1 VSDLR
6 QRLQR
11 LRPASR
17 KPSTPPTGPER
28 LAPRPGSGV
37 VRGYD
42 PDEDLGV
49 LPGAEAR
56 NAQGAYQLIEVRYP
70 LHQAHG
76 HLSFGDLLGRSAVTA
91 ARIARQPA
99 LAECALRDLAF
110 IDTETTGLAGGAGT
124 LAFLTGVGSF
134 EENAFV
140 LRQYFLREP
149 SEEPAVIAELA
160 ASLAQR
166 AGWVTFNGRA
176 FDVPLLETR
185 FTLNRRRAPFAARPH
200 LDLLQPARWLYRGR
214 LASCSLSSLE
224 SHVLGVPRTDDDVPG
239 ELIPWMYVHYLRT
252 RDPREM
258 RRVIYHNA
266 IDILSMVTLAAHLIE
281 AFETEPGHSTSP
293 LGPSDW
299 LRLARWHDHDGRAA
313 EAEAAYRR
321 ALAGKLSL
329 PERAEALEHLGVLL
343 KRLNRRAEAVP
354 AWEQWASFSIDDAI
368 PHIELSKYYE
378 WKTDDLTTALAWAE
392 RAQAVILSQPT
403 NWKQREHLKAITRR
417 LERLRL
423 KTATAEG

>member
-1 VSDLR
+1 
-6 QRLQR
+6 
-11 LRPASR
+11 
-17 KPSTPPTGPER
+17 
-28 LAPRPGSGV
+28 

-56 NAQGAYQLIEVRYP
+56 NKQGAYQLIEVRYP

-76 HLSFGDLLGRSAVTA
+76 QLTFGDLLGRSTATA
-91 ARIARQPA
+91 ARLARQPA
-99 LAECALRDLAF
+99 LAECGLQDLAF

-124 LAFLTGVGSF
+124 LAFLVGVGVF
-134 EENAFV
+134 EDEAFV

-160 ASLAQR
+160 DTLSRR

-176 FDVPLLETR
+176 FDMPLLETR

-266 IDILSMVTLAAHLIE
+266 TDILSMVTLAAHLLE
-281 AFETEPGHSTSP
+281 AFETEPRHSASH
-293 LGPSDW
+293 LAPSDW

-321 ALAGKLSL
+321 ALAGRLSL
-329 PERAEALEHLGVLL
+329 PERAEALDHLAGLL